1 MRPEL
6 LAPAG
11 SPEALRAAVQNGAD
25 AVYLGWGEFNARRG
39 AKNFDDQEFADALV
53 YCHARGVRVFLTM
66 NTLLTDRE
74 LPAALET
81 AATACRL
88 GIDALII
95 QDWGLFDLLRK
106 ALPDLPLHA
115 STQMSV
121 FTSGGAC
128 ETAADG
134 CERIVIAREC
144 SAEDTAEICKNC
156 PVEIESFVHGA
167 LCMCYSG
174 QCAMSALIGSRSG
187 NRGRCAQPCRL
198 PYGFNEPAKKKY
210 PLSLKDSCLAGALED
225 MENMGVA
232 CLKLEG
238 RMKRPEY
245 VAVISRIYARLLEE
259 GRKPTPTE
267 TAELE
272 QAFSRSGFT
281 DWYWQGKH
289 GAGMFGVRPE
299 NAPDPKALFDAAKT
313 SYEKDDL
320 RTSPVR
326 LTCAIRAGV
335 PCTLTASDGTHTVT
349 VSGSVPEAARNR
361 ALTDTEVADRLKKT
375 GGTAFRCESVEVT
388 VDEGLSLPASAINAL
403 RRDALNALT
412 EARTA
417 PPVRRELSAPA
428 LPDIDCSESAPQ
440 FTISVTTAE
449 QLTGG
454 VLDFHP
460 VRTYVPLEVLA
471 TMKALPE
478 SDTEWCAVLPRVW
491 RDRDETQLRKMLEDA
506 KTLGMTSVLL
516 GNIGHF
522 PLVRDMDLTL
532 YGDYGL
538 NVFNSRS
545 VNYLRDK
552 GLSSACLS
560 FELRF
565 SQMRDMEKLLPTEA
579 IVYGR
584 LPLMITENCL
594 VQNQCNCRL
603 DRNGPLIPKNA
614 PCRQPNNLTDRTG
627 AAFPL
632 LPAWNHRTEI
642 QNSRPLWLADRNDY
656 KRLGLAYARLRF
668 TTESPAECVEVF
680 RSYLSGASAK
690 GEFTRGLYERGV
702 E

>member
-88 GIDALII
+88 GIDAILV

-128 ETAADG
+128 EAATDG
-134 CERIVIAREC
+134 CERVVIAREC
-144 SAEDTAEICKNC
+144 SRDDTAEICRNC
-156 PVEIESFVHGA
+156 PVEIETFVHGA

-174 QCAMSALIGSRSG
+174 QCVMSALIGSRSG

-210 PLSLKDSCLAGALED
+210 PLSLKDSCLASELED
-225 MENMGVA
+225 MADMGVA

-259 GRKPTPTE
+259 GRKPTAAE
-267 TAELE
+267 KAELE

-320 RTSPVR
+320 RTSPVC
-326 LTCAIRAGV
+326 LTCVIRAGE
-335 PCTLTASDGTHTVT
+335 PCMLTAADGTHTVT
-349 VSGSVPEAARNR
+349 VSGPVPEAARNR
-361 ALTDTEVADRLKKT
+361 ALVDTEIADRLKKT

-388 VDEGLSLPASAINAL
+388 VDDGLSLPASAINAL

-412 EARTA
+412 DARTA
-417 PPVRRELSAPA
+417 VPARRELPAPA
-428 LPDIDCSESAPQ
+428 LPDIDCIESTPQ

-471 TMKALPE
+471 TLKSLPE
-478 SDTEWCAVLPRVW
+478 SDTEWCAVLPRIW
-491 RDRDETQLRKMLEDA
+491 RDRDEAELRRMLEDA
-506 KTLGMTSVLL
+506 KALGVTSVAL

-522 PLVRDMDLTL
+522 PLVRDLGLTL

-538 NVFNSRS
+538 NVFNARS
-545 VNYLRDK
+545 LNYLRDK

-565 SQMRDMEKLLPTEA
+565 SQMRDMQKILPAEA

-603 DRNGPLIPKNA
+603 NQNGPMVPKGA
-614 PCRQPNNLTDRTG
+614 PCRQLNTLNDRTG

-632 LPAWNHRTEI
+632 LPAWSHRTEV

-656 KRLGLAYARLRF
+656 QRLGLAFARLRF
-668 TTESPAECVEVF
+668 TTETPEECVQIF
-680 RSYLSGASAK
+680 RNYLSGTLAN
-690 GEFTRGLYERGV
+690 GPFTRGLYERGV

>member
-11 SPEALRAAVQNGAD
+11 SPESLRAAVQNGAD

-134 CERIVIAREC
+134 CERVVIAREC
-144 SAEDTAEICKNC
+144 SREDTAEICRNC

-210 PLSLKDSCLAGALED
+210 PLSLKDSCLAAELEA
-225 MENMGVA
+225 MEEMGVA

-245 VAVISRIYARLLEE
+245 VAVISRIYALLLEE
-259 GRKPTPTE
+259 GRKPTATE
-267 TAELE
+267 QAELE

-299 NAPDPKALFDAAKT
+299 NAPDPKALFDAART

-320 RTSPVR
+320 RTSPVH
-326 LTCAIRAGV
+326 LTCAIHAGV
-335 PCTLTASDGTHTVT
+335 PCTLTASDGAHTVT
-349 VSGSVPEAARNR
+349 VFGSVPEAARNR

-375 GGTAFRCESVEVT
+375 GGTAFRCESVDVT
-388 VDEGLSLPASAINAL
+388 VEDGLSLPASAINAL

-412 EARTA
+412 EARTT
-417 PPVRRELSAPA
+417 PPARRELSAPA
-428 LPDIDCSESAPQ
+428 LPDIDCSESTPQ
-440 FTISVTTAE
+440 FTISVTMAE

-454 VLDFHP
+454 ILDFHP
-460 VRTYVPLEVLA
+460 ARTYVPLEVLA
-471 TMKALPE
+471 AMKALPE

-491 RDRDETQLRKMLEDA
+491 RDRDEAQLRKMLEDA
-506 KTLGMTSVLL
+506 KALGVTSVML

-522 PLVRDMDLTL
+522 PLVRDLDLTM

-545 VNYLRDK
+545 LNYLRNK

-565 SQMRDMEKLLPTEA
+565 SQMRDMQKILPAEA

-603 DRNGPLIPKNA
+603 DRSGPLVPKNA
-614 PCRQPNNLTDRTG
+614 PCRQLNTLNDRTG

-632 LPAWNHRTEI
+632 LPAWSHRTEI
-642 QNSRPLWLADRNDY
+642 QNSRPLWLADRNDW

-668 TTESPAECVEVF
+668 TTETPAECAEVF
-680 RSYLSGASAK
+680 RRYLEGAPAK

>member
-11 SPEALRAAVQNGAD
+11 SPESLRAAVQNGAD

-39 AKNFDDQEFADALV
+39 AKNFNDQEFADALV

-88 GIDALII
+88 GVDAVLV
-95 QDWGLFDLLRK
+95 QDWGLFDLLRR

-128 ETAADG
+128 EAAADG
-134 CERIVIAREC
+134 CERVVIAREC
-144 SAEDTAEICKNC
+144 SREDTAEICKNC
-156 PVEIESFVHGA
+156 PVEIETFVHGA

-174 QCAMSALIGSRSG
+174 QCAMSAVVGSRSG

-198 PYGFNEPAKKKY
+198 PYGFNEPAKKNY
-210 PLSLKDSCLAGALED
+210 PLSLKDSCLAGELED
-225 MENMGVA
+225 MADMGVA

-245 VAVISRIYARLLEE
+245 VAVISRVYARLLEE
-259 GRKPTPTE
+259 GRGPTAAE
-267 TAELE
+267 KAELE

-299 NAPDPKALFDAAKT
+299 NAPDPRALFDAAKA

-326 LTCAIRAGV
+326 FTCAIRAGE
-335 PCTLTASDGTHTVT
+335 PCTLTAADGAHTVT
-349 VSGSVPEAARNR
+349 VSGPVPEAARSR
-361 ALTDTEVADRLKKT
+361 ALVDTEVADRLKKT
-375 GGTAFRCESVEVT
+375 GGTAFRCGSVEVT
-388 VDEGLSLPASAINAL
+388 VEEGLSLPASAINAL

-412 EARTA
+412 DARTA
-417 PPVRRELSAPA
+417 PPVRRELPVPV

-440 FTISVTTAE
+440 FTISVTSLE

-460 VRTYVPLEVLA
+460 ARTYVPLEVLA
-471 TMKALPE
+471 AMKSLPE
-478 SDTEWCAVLPRVW
+478 SGTEWCAVLPRGW
-491 RDRDETQLRKMLEDA
+491 RDRDEAQLRQMLEDT
-506 KTLGMTSVLL
+506 KKLGVTSALL

-522 PLVRDMDLTL
+522 PLVRGMGLTL

-545 VNYLRDK
+545 LNYLREK

-565 SQMRDMEKLLPTEA
+565 SQMRDLRKLLSAEA

-594 VQNQCNCRL
+594 VQNQCGCRL
-603 DRNGPLIPKNA
+603 DRSGPLVPKNA
-614 PCRQPNNLTDRTG
+614 PCRQLNTLNDRTG

-632 LPAWNHRTEI
+632 LPAWSHRTEV

-656 KRLGLAYARLRF
+656 KGLGLAFARLRF
-668 TTESPAECVEVF
+668 TTESPGECVQVF
-680 RSYLSGASAK
+680 RSYLSGAPAK
-690 GEFTRGLYERGV
+690 GAFTRGLYERGV

>member
-11 SPEALRAAVQNGAD
+11 SPESLRAAVQNGAD

-81 AATACRL
+81 ATTACRL

-134 CERIVIAREC
+134 CERVVIAREC
-144 SAEDTAEICKNC
+144 SAEETAEICKNC

-210 PLSLKDSCLAGALED
+210 PLSLKDSCLAAELED

-259 GRKPTPTE
+259 GRKPTATE
-267 TAELE
+267 QAELE

-335 PCTLTASDGTHTVT
+335 PCTLSATDGTYTVT
-349 VSGSVPEAARNR
+349 VTGPVPEAARNR
-361 ALTDTEVADRLKKT
+361 ALVDTEVADRLKKT
-375 GGTAFRCESVEVT
+375 GGTAFRCESVDVT

-403 RRDALNALT
+403 RRDALNSLT
-412 EARTA
+412 DARTA
-417 PPVRRELSAPA
+417 PPLRRELSAPV
-428 LPDIDCSESAPQ
+428 LPEIDCSESAPQ

-449 QLTGG
+449 QLNGG

-491 RDRDETQLRKMLEDA
+491 RDRDEAQLRKMLEDA
-506 KTLGMTSVLL
+506 KTLGVTAVML

-522 PLVRDMDLTL
+522 SMVRDMGLTL

-545 VNYLRDK
+545 LNYLRNK

-565 SQMRDMEKLLPTEA
+565 SQMRDLQKILPAEA

-603 DRNGPLIPKNA
+603 DRNGPLVPKNA
-614 PCRQPNNLTDRTG
+614 PCRQLNTLSDRTG

-656 KRLGLAYARLRF
+656 KRLGLAFARLRF
-668 TTESPAECVEVF
+668 TTESPAECAEVF
-680 RSYLSGASAK
+680 RSYLGGSPANGA
-690 GEFTRGLYERGV
+690 FTRGLYERGV